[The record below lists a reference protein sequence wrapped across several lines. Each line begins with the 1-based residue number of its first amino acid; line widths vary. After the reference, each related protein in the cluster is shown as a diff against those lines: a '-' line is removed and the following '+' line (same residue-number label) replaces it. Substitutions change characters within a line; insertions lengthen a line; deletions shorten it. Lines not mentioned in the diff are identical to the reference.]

1 MFINIVYN
9 DYYNEKYKSF
19 KNSFEIF
26 NILKFFKDK
35 IGNNSKN
42 ESDLKIFIMTH
53 KDFTN
58 YRNNP
63 VYNIVADEAKQLK
76 ENYTINIIYAN
87 KSKLY
92 NMSRAYSEFSK
103 LYYIYQLYKYGIFNN
118 KYIGLNH
125 YRRYFNF
132 TDNIPD
138 LDSIFKDY
146 NIILSTPLIFEEG
159 IKEQFCRYV
168 MCKKYDEM
176 LDIIKDIKPEYYET
190 AININTEKKFYPY
203 NLFIMKKNDFLIYCE
218 FIYEILF
225 EFDKRNNFTS
235 DGDMLNYTKQFY
247 NSSDSQIYQSRI
259 QAFLGERLSNIYY
272 YKNFKKIKTFDSGN
286 YKLIKRKRDKKN
298 NFILLLNI

>member
-1 MFINIVYN
+1 
-9 DYYNEKYKSF
+9 
-19 KNSFEIF
+19 
-26 NILKFFKDK
+26 
-35 IGNNSKN
+35 
-42 ESDLKIFIMTH
+42 MTH
-53 KDFTN
+53 KDFKN

-63 VYNIVADEAKQLK
+63 VYNIVAEDEKQLK
-76 ENYTINIIYAN
+76 ENYTINVIYAN

-103 LYYIYQLYKYGIFNN
+103 LYYIYQLYKNGIYNN

-146 NIILSTPLIFEEG
+146 NIILSTPMFFEEG
-159 IKEQFCRYV
+159 IKEQFCKYV
-168 MCKKYDEM
+168 MCKKYNEM

-190 AININTEKKFYPY
+190 AIN
-203 NLFIMKKNDFLIYCE
+203 NLFIMKKTDFLIYCE
-218 FIYEILF
+218 FIYEVLF

-235 DGDMLNYTKQFY
+235 DEDVLDYTKQFY
-247 NSSDSQIYQSRI
+247 NSSDTQIYQSRI

-272 YKNFKKIKTFDSGN
+272 YKNFKKIKTFNSGN
-286 YKLIKRKRDKKN
+286 YKHI
-298 NFILLLNI
+298 